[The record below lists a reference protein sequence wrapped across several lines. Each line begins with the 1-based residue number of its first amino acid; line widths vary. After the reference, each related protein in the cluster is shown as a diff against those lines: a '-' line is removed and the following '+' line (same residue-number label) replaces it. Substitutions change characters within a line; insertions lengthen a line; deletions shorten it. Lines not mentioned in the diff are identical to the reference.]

1 MKVELITLVSDLK
14 HTLHSLVTYF
24 NMLILAQNDAHNA
37 VRSHSALRDCMTE
50 QS

>member
-14 HTLHSLVTYF
+14 HTTLRSLVTYF

-37 VRSHSALRDCMTE
+37 VRSRSALPDCT